1 MAARIDFR
9 SLPDFGSLT
18 TIAERAIALKKKIK
32 LYALSTCGWC
42 KKTKKFLD
50 DNYVEYEYEY
60 VDLLTGAERERVMAE
75 VDRWNPR
82 RSFSTIVIADKEL
95 LIKYLTETYP
105 Q

>member
-1 MAARIDFR
+1 M
-9 SLPDFGSLT
+9 
-18 TIAERAIALKKKIK
+18 AERVIALKKKIK

-60 VDLLTGAERERVMAE
+60 VDLLTGAERERVMTE

-82 RSFSTIVIADKEL
+82 RSFPTIVIDDSQVIIGYNEDRLREALEL
-95 LIKYLTETYP
+95 
-105 Q
+105 

>member
-1 MAARIDFR
+1 M
-9 SLPDFGSLT
+9 
-18 TIAERAIALKKKIK
+18 AERVIALKKKIK

-82 RSFSTIVIADKEL
+82 RSFPTIVIDDSQVIIGYNEDRLREALEL
-95 LIKYLTETYP
+95 
-105 Q
+105 